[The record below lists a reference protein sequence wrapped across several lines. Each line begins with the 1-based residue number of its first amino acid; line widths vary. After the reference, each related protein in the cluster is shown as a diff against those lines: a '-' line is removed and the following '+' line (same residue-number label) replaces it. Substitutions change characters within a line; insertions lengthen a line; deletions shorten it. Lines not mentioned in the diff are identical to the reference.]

1 MAQFSLDQLA
11 TYKLVIARGSF
22 TAAAEVLGI
31 SQPAVS
37 LQIRQLEQALQTR
50 LIERTGRSL
59 RPTAA
64 GKTFLAHCA
73 EIENAVSAAV
83 QSVAK
88 HQQEISGSVTLGTG
102 ATTCI
107 HLLPPVLQQLR
118 EDFPLLTVG
127 VRTGN
132 TTDIVRAV
140 EENRIDIGLVTLP
153 ASGRNLAI
161 SPLFDE
167 DFVAISASYSP
178 ALPDAT
184 PALLQALP
192 LIVFES
198 GSSTRQLIDS
208 WLTAAVT
215 PVMELGSIEAIKR
228 MVRAGLGY
236 SLVPEVAVQAEEDR
250 RGLRMQALQP
260 PLQRTLALVMRQDK
274 VVNRGMKAVL
284 NSLKQAG
291 KTPACEMRA

>member
-1 MAQFSLDQLA
+1 MSHFSLDQLA

-22 TAAAEVLGI
+22 TGAAEVLRI

-50 LIERTGRSL
+50 LIERSGRGI

-64 GKTFLAHCA
+64 GETFLAHCA
-73 EIENAVSAAV
+73 HIENAVNTAV
-83 QSVAK
+83 QSVAVY
-88 HQQEISGSVTLGTG
+88 QQAISGQVTIGTG

-118 EDFPLLTVG
+118 EEFPLLTVG

-132 TTDIVRAV
+132 TSDILRAV
-140 EENRIDIGLVTLP
+140 EENRVDIGLVTMP

-161 SPLFDE
+161 SPLFNE
-167 DFVAISASYSP
+167 SFVAITAEGQP
-178 ALPDAT
+178 R
-184 PALLQALP
+184 QALP

-198 GSSTRQLIDS
+198 GSSTRQRIDE
-208 WLTAAVT
+208 WLVDNGEHAA

-236 SLVPEVAVQAEEDR
+236 SIVPDVAVQTEEDSL
-250 RGLRMQALQP
+250 GLRVTPLQP

-274 VVNRGMKAVL
+274 VVTRGMTEVL
-284 NSLKQAG
+284 NSLK
-291 KTPACEMRA
+291 RRV